1 MVLVFGKQQTLQK
14 DPDTNKCCI
23 RDQRKVIITRVLQKK
38 VEINT
43 FFIQRLKGVGQYA
56 VKSAVFKRRIDLL
69 RTYLFVGR
77 GILTRY

>member
-1 MVLVFGKQQTLQK
+1 MNNMKQGY
-14 DPDTNKCCI
+14 
-23 RDQRKVIITRVLQKK
+23 
-38 VEINT
+38 EMNT